1 MVGVPNLGV
10 DRARNAPFFDLQTTK
25 QRQKGGTKK
34 KKEKKGKGKKCDER
48 VILKEVANGTG
59 KIRKI
64 ARKN

>member
-1 MVGVPNLGV
+1 MPRSSTCKQPSN
-10 DRARNAPFFDLQTTK
+10 DRKEAQ
-25 QRQKGGTKK
+25 KK